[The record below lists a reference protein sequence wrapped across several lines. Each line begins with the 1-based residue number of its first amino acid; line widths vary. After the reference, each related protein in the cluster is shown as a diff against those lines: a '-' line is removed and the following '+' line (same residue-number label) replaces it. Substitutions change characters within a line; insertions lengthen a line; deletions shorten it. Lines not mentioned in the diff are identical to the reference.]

1 MYFGESLPPRGP
13 RYIIK
18 TNCFKL
24 TAGLNFPYVSRLYIH
39 IKFNWKLAAYGCAS
53 HLVAFRMIALH
64 SHHRPAGR
72 ARERVNKE
80 VKIDKYVNIRGVK
93 YLREIE
99 NDFSRVQFICVEMQR
114 VNVNN
119 GSVRAM
125 IRLAFFSVYERD
137 KSFIL
142 LSRTSV
148 WVTLG
153 LVNSTE
159 LRRFTCPQGNIFY
172 FVAN

>member
-1 MYFGESLPPRGP
+1 
-13 RYIIK
+13 
-18 TNCFKL
+18 
-24 TAGLNFPYVSRLYIH
+24 
-39 IKFNWKLAAYGCAS
+39 
-53 HLVAFRMIALH
+53 MIALH
-64 SHHRPAGR
+64 SHHRATGR

-80 VKIDKYVNIRGVK
+80 VKIDKYVNIRGMK

-137 KSFIL
+137 KSLIL
-142 LSRTSV
+142 PSTTS
-148 WVTLG
+148 G
-153 LVNSTE
+153 
-159 LRRFTCPQGNIFY
+159 
-172 FVAN
+172 

>member
-1 MYFGESLPPRGP
+1 M
-13 RYIIK
+13 
-18 TNCFKL
+18 
-24 TAGLNFPYVSRLYIH
+24 
-39 IKFNWKLAAYGCAS
+39 
-53 HLVAFRMIALH
+53 
-64 SHHRPAGR
+64 
-72 ARERVNKE
+72 
-80 VKIDKYVNIRGVK
+80 K

-142 LSRTSV
+142 RSTTS
-148 WVTLG
+148 G
-153 LVNSTE
+153 
-159 LRRFTCPQGNIFY
+159 
-172 FVAN
+172 